1 MLLGLVGFVAVFRVG
16 TLSGMYTL
24 LLRNTLGIQH
34 VLRSV
39 SKALRKREA
48 AGENRRDKGEKM
60 CLLCFGME

>member
-48 AGENRRDKGEKM
+48 AGESR
-60 CLLCFGME
+60 

>member
-16 TLSGMYTL
+16 TLSGVYTL

-34 VLRSV
+34 VLCSV